1 MSNIPKVGDRV
12 VNVDVRS
19 KHFGATGTVVDV
31 MNGGA
36 GISVRRDDGTR
47 GSGIYGTWTVRA
59 SSWDLIPEK
68 PEVAEPVT
76 GVADWS
82 YAEAERLYQAAVE
95 AMSVYNQYIERKPTV
110 NYLQG
115 STPTKW

>member
-1 MSNIPKVGDRV
+1 MSHLKVGDRA
-12 VNVDVRS
+12 VNVNATSR
-19 KHFGATGTVVDV
+19 HFGAQGKVVEVTDHYV
-31 MNGGA
+31 S
-36 GISVRRDDGTR
+36 IDRDDGVR
-47 GSGIYGTWTVRA
+47 GSGIGGSWTARHSGWARLDDVQQA
-59 SSWDLIPEK
+59 VTEP
-68 PEVAEPVT
+68 EPVQP
-76 GVADWS
+76 VEDWS

>member
-1 MSNIPKVGDRV
+1 MPKFKPGDR
-12 VNVDVRS
+12 VRS
-19 KHFGATGTVVDV
+19 KHKEGRSGVVVSCTDTELVIHLDDEKLHRCGTGP
-31 MNGGA
+31 
-36 GISVRRDDGTR
+36 R
-47 GSGIYGTWTVRA
+47 GDWTARPCTYE
-59 SSWDLIPEK
+59 LET
-68 PEVAEPVT
+68 AEPVPQ
-76 GVADWS
+76 AEDWS